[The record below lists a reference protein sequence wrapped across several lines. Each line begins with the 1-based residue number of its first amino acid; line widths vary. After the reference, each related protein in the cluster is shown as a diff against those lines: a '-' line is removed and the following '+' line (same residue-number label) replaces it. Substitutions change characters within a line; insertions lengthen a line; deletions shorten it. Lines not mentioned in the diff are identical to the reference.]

1 MIISHK
7 HKFIS
12 LDPPKT
18 GTNYRQNLLQDYGQ
32 HIPDL
37 QHANLTEV
45 KNALNEFDLSDYYT
59 FTFVRNPWKRYLSWY
74 NHVHRNSPKDN
85 VSQKDFHQ
93 FMLWGLSQPPQP
105 SGLRITLA
113 QSFWFKEQGKINVD
127 FIGCLENIT
136 EDMKHIL
143 NEINIDIK
151 VNEKAVNR
159 STYKLN
165 YEDAY
170 NQELIDLVA
179 NKEKSVIEL
188 KGYEYKLRKKEH

>member
-18 GTNYRQNLLQDYGQ
+18 GTNYRQNLLLNHGQ
-32 HIPDL
+32 HIQNL
-37 QHANLTEV
+37 QHANLTQIQ
-45 KNALNEFDLSDYYT
+45 NALSEFDLSDYYT

-74 NHVHRNSPKDN
+74 NFVNRDNTKEN
-85 VSQKDFHQ
+85 VSQEDFHK
-93 FMLWGLSQPPQP
+93 FMIWGLSQPSQP
-105 SGLRITLA
+105 NGLKITLA

-127 FIGCLENIT
+127 FIGSLENIT
-136 EDMKHIL
+136 EDMNYIL

-151 VNEKAVNR
+151 VNTRPVNR

-165 YEDAY
+165 YDDAY

-188 KGYEYKLRKKEH
+188 KGYEYKS